1 MKKGI
6 VIIIILILV
15 LIIIDCGLYISS
27 LTHQV
32 KELSEYKDNAI
43 SDNVQEDNVE
53 NDIIQENGVQEEQSI
68 DVEFVRTF
76 IVKANLNYTD
86 ATGEYNFYAVDQF
99 QDFDPIVI
107 KVDKNYKLQVNQNYE
122 FTFSGSKIEGK
133 DYSTKDIFD
142 TFTITNIEKTN
153 KVGLDQTQDTI

>member
-32 KELSEYKDNAI
+32 KELSEYKDMAI
-43 SDNVQEDNVE
+43 SNNVQEDNIE
-53 NDIIQENGVQEEQSI
+53 NDKIQENEVQEDQSI

-99 QDFDPIVI
+99 QFFDPIII
-107 KVDKNYKLQVNQNYE
+107 KVDKQYTLKENQNYE
-122 FTFSGSKIEGK
+122 FTFKGSKIKGK
-133 DYSTKDIFD
+133 DYSIRDIFD

-153 KVGLDQTQDTI
+153 KVGLEQTQDEI